1 VTHSTLD
8 ASGFLPGTPVDYVS
22 KASGLR
28 VSIPPESIIEV
39 IVNTNEYLSH
49 PAFFA
54 NAEFEFYET
63 IGQRNL
69 SGFIGEVFVNFFRK
83 TVVGYAPNPH
93 ADGRPD
99 ILDLSTDE
107 AATYYERECFKP
119 GKHRQLPVRG
129 NLAPFKFGGLEVKAT
144 IGDPISKKAREGLFK
159 ERNISGFTVG
169 MPRIDFLRALT
180 YWGHHTSCENLI
192 GLYYDYVPEL
202 QSSPQ
207 VLLAMHAELDAK
219 LGWGK
224 VSVGRSSS
232 KKTSNT
238 SVTKTARES
247 LYRNVIAVTAESR
260 YLGRLRQMGLNV
272 PNGSTGKQFELGLHP
287 DASPS

>member
-1 VTHSTLD
+1 MSHPTLD

-22 KASGLR
+22 KASGSP

-49 PAFFA
+49 PTFFA
-54 NAEFEFYET
+54 DAEFEFYET

-69 SGFIGEVFVNFFRK
+69 SGFIGEVFVKFFEQ
-83 TVVGYAPNPH
+83 TVDGYTLNPH

-107 AATYYERECFKP
+107 AAAYYERECFKP
-119 GKHRQLPVRG
+119 GKRRQLPVRK

-144 IGDPISKKAREGLFK
+144 IGDPVAKKAKERLFK
-159 ERNISGFTVG
+159 ERNVSGFSVG
-169 MPRIDFLRALT
+169 MPRIDFLKSFT

-202 QSSPQ
+202 ESSPQ
-207 VLLAMHAELDAK
+207 VMLAMHAELDAK

-224 VSVGRSSS
+224 VSLGRSTS

-238 SVTKTARES
+238 SVTKTARQS
-247 LYRNVIAVTAESR
+247 LYRNVVAVTAESR
-260 YLGRLRQMGLNV
+260 YLERLREVGLSV
-272 PNGSTGKQFELGLHP
+272 PSGSTGKQLELGLR
-287 DASPS
+287 AEAAPS